1 MPYASALLNQLR
13 SHIGVD
19 LAVQTFLQSD
29 LAKIWASHQF
39 QDHGN
44 AQWGDYGYL
53 RREGAREVFVRLG
66 NIYDLVTPTGKLST
80 FFLTRLEGGDWRPA
94 TDYPW
99 PEKTVV

>member
-13 SHIGVD
+13 LHVGVD
-19 LAVQTFLQSD
+19 SAVQTFLQSD

-53 RREGAREVFVRLG
+53 KREGVREVFVRLG
-66 NIYDLVTPTGKLST
+66 NIYDLVSPTGKLST
-80 FFLTRLEGGDWRPA
+80 FLLTRYEGDDWKPA

-99 PEKTVV
+99 PAETAV